1 MSVINRMLRDLEGQ
15 NSQKPNGKNY
25 QPSSSTG
32 SSLSAW
38 RIVVLSILLI
48 AALVWSWMTFTDN
61 STPASAGTFVSNPVP
76 ASVANAAAAPQQ
88 VTNNSSSTE
97 TAAST
102 DSTAQAVTQ
111 PALNMNSG
119 IAFNADSESPVRK
132 VKPTSEN
139 NEPVLI
145 PEAGSKGL
153 VAVENTSQSQPL
165 IQIEQTELTEQA
177 DVAES
182 PDATAS
188 NVSAPQANQFN
199 DAQDGPL
206 IVFASKDENQR
217 RPPANPTPQADAIA
231 KKPATMKVARAT
243 PREVEATLR
252 DEIDRSMKSGDTRE
266 AIRLLNKLTQ
276 REPDNISVR
285 KKLASVYFAEGQ
297 IEQAQQLLEQTL
309 IKVPANT
316 SVRLMLGRLYVQ
328 QNMHSL
334 AWEAIREP
342 ALTNDTDFL
351 GFRAGFAQQQQR
363 FDTALADYNTLVA
376 LQPGDARWWLGLGV
390 AADKT
395 NRSHM
400 AVQAYQKALR
410 LQELDDD
417 VETFIRQRISELSE

>member
-1 MSVINRMLRDLEGQ
+1 MSVINKMLRDLEGQ
-15 NSQKPNGKNY
+15 NGQNPNGKNY

-32 SSLSAW
+32 SSLPVW

-61 STPASAGTFVSNPVP
+61 PAPVSAGTFVSNPVP

-88 VTNNSSSTE
+88 AMSNNTS
-97 TAAST
+97 AASVE
-102 DSTAQAVTQ
+102 STAQAATQ

-119 IAFNADSESPVRK
+119 IAFNGDSESPVRK
-132 VKPTSEN
+132 LTPTSEN

-145 PEAGSKGL
+145 PQAGSEGL

-165 IQIEQTELTEQA
+165 IQTEQTEQTEQTGVA
-177 DVAES
+177 ATPDV
-182 PDATAS
+182 PAS
-188 NVSAPQANQFN
+188 SASASQTSQFN
-199 DAQDGPL
+199 DAQDAPL
-206 IVFASKDENQR
+206 IVFASKDENQQ
-217 RPPANPTPQADAIA
+217 RPPANPTPQPDAIA
-231 KKPATMKVARAT
+231 EKPATMKVARAT

-309 IKVPANT
+309 VKVPANT

-328 QNMHSL
+328 QNIHSL

-363 FDTALADYNTLVA
+363 FETALADYNTLVA